1 MARKLTMADELQD
14 DFDLDANLVD
24 ESQEGDDTPVIES
37 TTSETRKRSR
47 AQKPAGQITD
57 DAADGKKRK
66 KKRKTENKSI
76 STTASKF
83 MTPHSLEDQA
93 KLWNKYMGKAYPSL
107 GELELGDISLLPT
120 HMYTA
125 LKEPA
130 HDSSAYL
137 EDLARTA
144 VSVKGKNK
152 VTYGAP
158 QLLVL
163 CSSALRVLELV
174 KRLRPI
180 SQRAT
185 LKLFSRHIK
194 IDEHKTMLKS
204 TAVDIAVGTP
214 NRVRKLMEEGD
225 LKVNRL
231 KLVVIDC
238 WQDNKM
244 RVLVDMDD
252 TRNDLFAI
260 WRDILLPASKNP
272 DYSFKLRLV

>member
-1 MARKLTMADELQD
+1 MAKSAAADDLQD
-14 DFDLDANLVD
+14 DFDLDENLIEESHDDKDMPVTENTVPETKKRNRTQNPTAN
-24 ESQEGDDTPVIES
+24 
-37 TTSETRKRSR
+37 TSNE
-47 AQKPAGQITD
+47 
-57 DAADGKKRK
+57 AADGKKRK
-66 KKRKTENKSI
+66 KNKSA

-83 MTPHSLEDQA
+83 VTPQTLEDQA
-93 KLWNKYMGKAYPSL
+93 KLWNKYMSKAYPSL
-107 GELELGDISLLPT
+107 GELELGDIALLPT
-120 HMYTA
+120 HIFTA
-125 LKEPA
+125 KEPTNK
-130 HDSSAYL
+130 STTCL
-137 EDLARTA
+137 EDLART
-144 VSVKGKNK
+144 VVTVKGKNK

-194 IDEHKTMLKS
+194 INEHKDILKS

-214 NRVRKLMEEGD
+214 NRVRKLMEEGN

-238 WQDNKM
+238 WQDDKM

-252 TRNDLFAI
+252 TRNDLFGI
-260 WRDILLPASKNP
+260 WRDILLPASRNP

>member
-1 MARKLTMADELQD
+1 MARKLVAADDLQD
-14 DFDLDANLVD
+14 DFDLDGSLVE
-24 ESQEGDDTPVIES
+24 ESYDGSDVPETES
-37 TTSETRKRSR
+37 AATETRKRSR
-47 AQKPAGQITD
+47 EQKPTTQI
-57 DAADGKKRK
+57 ADKSADVQKKKRK
-66 KKRKTENKSI
+66 KNKKTDTTT

-83 MTPHSLEDQA
+83 VTPQALEDQA
-93 KLWNKYMGKAYPSL
+93 KLWNKYMAKAYPSL
-107 GELELGDISLLPT
+107 GELELSDIALLPA
-120 HMYTA
+120 HMYTT
-125 LKEPA
+125 KEPI
-130 HDSSAYL
+130 HGSSSYL

-144 VSVKGKNK
+144 VTAKGKNK

-174 KRLRPI
+174 KRLRPL

-194 IDEHKTMLKS
+194 IGEHKTQLKS

-244 RVLVDMDD
+244 RVLIDMDD
-252 TRNDLFAI
+252 TRSDLFAI

>member
-1 MARKLTMADELQD
+1 MAKRSAVAADDLQD
-14 DFDLDANLVD
+14 DFDLDENLIE
-24 ESQEGDDTPVIES
+24 ESYNDKDMTVTENSI
-37 TTSETRKRSR
+37 SETRKRNRTQNST
-47 AQKPAGQITD
+47 ANTTNE
-57 DAADGKKRK
+57 AADGKKKRK
-66 KKRKTENKSI
+66 KKNSKSI

-83 MTPHSLEDQA
+83 VTPQTLEDQA
-93 KLWNKYMGKAYPSL
+93 KLWNKYMAKAYPSL

-120 HMYTA
+120 HMYSA
-125 LKEPA
+125 KEPTQK
-130 HDSSAYL
+130 STTYL

-144 VSVKGKNK
+144 VTVKGKNK

-194 IDEHKTMLKS
+194 IDEHKELLKY

-214 NRVRKLMEEGD
+214 NRVRKLMEEGN

-238 WQDNKM
+238 WQDDKM
-244 RVLVDMDD
+244 RVIVDMDD
-252 TRNDLFAI
+252 TRNDLFGI